1 MHIFL
6 TGATGY
12 IGSAVLDAFLRAGH
26 EVDALVREPAKAEY
40 LARRGVRAIV
50 GELGNPGAYA
60 LAAEGADVIVHTA
73 LDSSSIRRDK
83 MDRQAVETFLAAA
96 TNRAASGQPAAFIYT
111 SAVWVLGDT
120 GTPVEEDAPLRPT
133 AYTAWRPEHERLVLD
148 AGSHSLLR
156 TVVVRPGIVY
166 GGTHGIIADLLKDAS
181 NGLVRVIGE
190 GKNHWPCVY
199 VRDLADVYLRV
210 ATHPEAFGV
219 FHANDE
225 ADESVAD
232 IVDAIARHVRMRPDV
247 RHVPLPEARTKMGAY
262 ADALALDQRVRSP
275 RARALGWSPTLH
287 SVSGNVA
294 RLMEEFRAR
303 REAA

>member
-12 IGSAVLDAFLRAGH
+12 IGSAVLDAFVRGGH

-40 LARRGVRAIV
+40 FERRGVRAIV
-50 GELGNPGAYA
+50 GELGNPAAYA
-60 LAAEGADVIVHTA
+60 PAAEQADVIVHTA
-73 LDSSSIRRDK
+73 LDPSVRRDK
-83 MDRQAVETFLAAA
+83 VDRQAVETFLGSA
-96 TNRAASGQPAAFIYT
+96 TNRSASGQPAAFIYT

-120 GTPVEEDAPLRPT
+120 VAPVEEDAPLRPT
-133 AYTAWRPEHERLVLD
+133 AYSAWRPEHERLVLD
-148 AGSHSLLR
+148 AGSHSTLR

-166 GGTHGIIADLLKDAS
+166 GGTRGIIADLLKDAS

-210 ATHPEAFGV
+210 ATRPEAFGV

-225 ADESVAD
+225 ADESVVD
-232 IVDAIARHVRMRPDV
+232 IVDAIAGHVRMRPDI
-247 RHVPLPEARTKMGAY
+247 RHVPLPEARSKMGAY

>member
-12 IGSAVLDAFLRAGH
+12 IGSVVLDAFLRAGH

-40 LARRGVRAIV
+40 LERRGVHAIV
-50 GELGNPGAYA
+50 GELGNPAAYA
-60 LAAEGADVIVHTA
+60 PAAEQADVIVHTA
-73 LDSSSIRRDK
+73 LDSSVRRDK
-83 MDRQAVETFLAAA
+83 MDRQAVDTLLASA
-96 TNRAASGQPAAFIYT
+96 TNRSASGRPAAFIYT

-120 GTPVEEDAPLRPT
+120 GAPVEEDAPLQPT
-133 AYTAWRPEHERLVLD
+133 AYSAWRSEHERIVLD
-148 AGSHSLLR
+148 AGSNSLLR

-166 GGTHGIIADLLKDAS
+166 GGTCGIIADLLKDAS

-210 ATHPEAFGV
+210 ATRPEAFGV

-232 IVDAIARHVRMRPDV
+232 IVDAIAGHVRMRPDI
-247 RHVPLPEARTKMGAY
+247 RYVPLPEARTKMGPY

>member
-12 IGSAVLDAFLRAGH
+12 VGSAVLDAFVRAGH

-40 LARRGVRAIV
+40 LERRGVRAIV
-50 GELGNPGAYA
+50 GELGNPAAYA
-60 LAAEGADVIVHTA
+60 AAAEEAEVIVHTA
-73 LDSSSIRRDK
+73 LDPSVRRGK
-83 MDRQAVETFLAAA
+83 MDRQAVETLLASA
-96 TNRAASGQPAAFIYT
+96 TNRSASGRPAAFIYT

-120 GTPVEEDAPLRPT
+120 GVPVDEDAPARPT
-133 AYTAWRPEHERLVLD
+133 AYSVWRSEHERLVLD
-148 AGSHSLLR
+148 AGSHSTLR

-166 GGTHGIIADLLKDAS
+166 GGTQGIIADLLKDAS
-181 NGLVRVIGE
+181 NGLVRMIGE

-210 ATHPEAFGV
+210 ATRPEAFGV

-232 IVDAIARHVRMRPDV
+232 IVDAIAGQVRMRPDI

-287 SVSGNVA
+287 SVSRNVA
-294 RLMEEFRAR
+294 RLLEEFRAR

>member
-12 IGSAVLDAFLRAGH
+12 IGSVVLDAFLRAGH

-40 LARRGVRAIV
+40 LERRGVHAIV
-50 GELGNPGAYA
+50 GELGNPAAYA
-60 LAAEGADVIVHTA
+60 PAAEQADVIVHTA
-73 LDSSSIRRDK
+73 LDSSVRRDK
-83 MDRQAVETFLAAA
+83 MDRQAVDTLLASA
-96 TNRAASGQPAAFIYT
+96 TNRSASGRPAAFIYT

-120 GTPVEEDAPLRPT
+120 GAPVEEDAPLQPT
-133 AYTAWRPEHERLVLD
+133 AYSAWRSAHERIVLD
-148 AGSHSLLR
+148 AGSNSLLR

-166 GGTHGIIADLLKDAS
+166 GGTCGIIADLLKDAS

-210 ATHPEAFGV
+210 ATRPEAFGV

-232 IVDAIARHVRMRPDV
+232 IVDAIAGHVRMRPDI
-247 RHVPLPEARTKMGAY
+247 RHVPLPEARTKMGPY

>member
-12 IGSAVLDAFLRAGH
+12 IGSVVLDAFLRAGH

-40 LARRGVRAIV
+40 LERRGVHAIV
-50 GELGNPGAYA
+50 GELGNPAAYA
-60 LAAEGADVIVHTA
+60 PAAEQADVIVHTA
-73 LDSSSIRRDK
+73 LDSSVRRDK
-83 MDRQAVETFLAAA
+83 MDRQAVDTLLASA
-96 TNRAASGQPAAFIYT
+96 TNRSASGRSAAFIYT
-111 SAVWVLGDT
+111 SAVWVLGNT
-120 GTPVEEDAPLRPT
+120 GAPVEEDAPLQPT
-133 AYTAWRPEHERLVLD
+133 AYSAWRSEHERIVLD
-148 AGSHSLLR
+148 AGSNSLLR

-166 GGTHGIIADLLKDAS
+166 GGTCGIIADLLKDAA

-210 ATHPEAFGV
+210 ATRPEAFGV

-232 IVDAIARHVRMRPDV
+232 IVDAIAGHVRMRPDI
-247 RHVPLPEARTKMGAY
+247 RYVPLPEARTKMGPY
-262 ADALALDQRVRSP
+262 ADALALDQRIRSP

-287 SVSGNVA
+287 SVSGSVA